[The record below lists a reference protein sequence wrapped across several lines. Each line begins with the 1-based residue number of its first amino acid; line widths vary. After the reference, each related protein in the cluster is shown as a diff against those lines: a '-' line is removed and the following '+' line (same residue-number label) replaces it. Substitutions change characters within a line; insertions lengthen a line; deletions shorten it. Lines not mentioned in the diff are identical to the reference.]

1 MNANEREEKLMPRG
15 RQREEGEED
24 ETKVGAQAQRPKR
37 RWTDG
42 RKNSEPIFC
51 QRPEGSEKTKVR
63 VRGLMIL
70 KP

>member
-1 MNANEREEKLMPRG
+1 VEGKRIELGKLLDGNRAYSLANSR
-15 RQREEGEED
+15 
-24 ETKVGAQAQRPKR
+24 KR